1 MSNGTFKPLR
11 IGVLGAANIARLFI
25 ASING
30 SAKVDVCTIASRNA
44 NKATAVAKENG
55 LAQLFGSY

>member
-25 ASING
+25 TSING
-30 SAKVDVCTIASRNA
+30 LAKVDVCTIASRDA
-44 NKATAVAKENG
+44 NKAAAFAQKNG
-55 LAQLFGSY
+55 IAQSFGSY